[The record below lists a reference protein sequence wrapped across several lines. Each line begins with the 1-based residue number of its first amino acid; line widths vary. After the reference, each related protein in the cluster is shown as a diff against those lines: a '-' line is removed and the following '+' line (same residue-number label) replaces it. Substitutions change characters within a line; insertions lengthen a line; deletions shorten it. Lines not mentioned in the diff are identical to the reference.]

1 MNADDIIITPEDIAS
16 LTYKF
21 KENIYFM
28 AIFDFSK
35 YNSKMLKEA
44 VFIMIWYKLIMLISK
59 KISECIKDK
68 MDERGYTLEK

>member
-44 VFIMIWYKLIMLISK
+44 VFHNDLVQIDNVDIEEDFRMYQ
-59 KISECIKDK
+59 
-68 MDERGYTLEK
+68 R